1 MAASKSAPP
10 VITIDGPSG
19 TGKGTVAS
27 MLADALQWHILD
39 SGALYRAVGHLA
51 ATQKIDPTDEAAL
64 SVLVKEADIQF
75 GRSEEGVLILVD
87 EVDVTDL
94 LRSEAGGAAASV
106 YAAIPAVR
114 TALLDRQRAARV
126 APGLIADGRDM
137 GTVVFPDALL
147 KIFLVATP
155 KVRAQRRYKQLK
167 EKGFDVNL
175 PRLEKEIAERD
186 FKDTHR
192 KASPLA
198 PAGDAIVLD
207 TSEKS
212 RNEVLTEVLEL
223 VDARVK

>member
-1 MAASKSAPP
+1 
-10 VITIDGPSG
+10 
-19 TGKGTVAS
+19 
-27 MLADALQWHILD
+27 ML
-39 SGALYRAVGHLA
+39 
-51 ATQKIDPTDEAAL
+51 
-64 SVLVKEADIQF
+64 F
-75 GRSEEGVLILVD
+75 RSLVD

-126 APGLIADGRDM
+126 APGLVADGRDM